1 MLGVIISR
9 YLLLWID
16 IIGIGIPGLPQ
27 SGESGEHY
35 GGNSRGKFS
44 G

>member
-27 SGESGEHY
+27 GGESGEHY
-35 GGNSRGKFS
+35 AGKFS